1 MATIQQDA
9 LARESRLFVGREREL
24 ALFRSWLAADTPT
37 ILSVSGPGGVGKTAL
52 LSAFEREAQA
62 AGRSTVRVDGRAIL
76 PTREDFLAALGHR
89 DLDEAVRDL

>member
-24 ALFRSWLAADTPT
+24 ALSRSWLAADTPT

-62 AGRSTVRVDGRAIL
+62 AGRVDGRAIL